1 MLFVKKYSGW
11 LLFLLFSTII
21 YSMHVLQQSYQSVA
35 VMQEGLLGESVSGK
49 IKFQSFEHTLKLAN
63 NGAHERKSV
72 IQGILQ
78 FPKAT
83 DYPVPAIILL
93 HGSLGV
99 SSVQTRYAREFN
111 KIGIATLIV
120 DSFTSRNIKDTV
132 GQQNRVTFNT
142 VTRDAFSALQLL
154 QRHPRIDPHRVAV
167 IGWSKG
173 GYAAHQ
179 TGTQFFYNAFHDKSR
194 PKFAAHIAIYPWC
207 GEHTTNLLRTSTPTL
222 FIVGD
227 KDTWVGHE
235 SCITYAKSL
244 REVGHDVK
252 LSIYPGV
259 GHGFDYAG
267 SYHTYLPYGINWSQC
282 EYVATEFDFVEAAT
296 GEVQPWI
303 EYVGYLQRCS
313 SKGVYLKS
321 NAYAR
326 EKAMKEIL
334 GFLKHNKFGV
344 IEDL

>member
-1 MLFVKKYSGW
+1 MLIAKKYSGW
-11 LLFLLFSTII
+11 LLFLLFSVVI
-21 YSMHVLQQSYQSVA
+21 YYMHVLQQHYQNIDV
-35 VMQEGLLGESVSGK
+35 VKDEFLEESVSGK

-63 NGAHERKSV
+63 NAAHKRKSV
-72 IQGILQ
+72 VQGNLQ
-78 FPKAT
+78 FPKTT
-83 DYPVPAIILL
+83 DNSFPAIILL

-99 SSVQTRYAREFN
+99 SSVQTRYAKEFN

-142 VTRDAFSALQLL
+142 VTRDAYAALQLL
-154 QRHPRIDPHRVAV
+154 QRHPRIDPHRIAV

-179 TGTQFFYNAFHDKSR
+179 TGAQSFYNAFHDKSR

-252 LSIYPGV
+252 LSVYPGV

-296 GEVQPWI
+296 GDVQPWI
-303 EYVGYLQRCS
+303 EYAEYLQRCS

-321 NAYAR
+321 NAHAR

-334 GFLKHNKFGV
+334 EFLRLNNFDVVEH
-344 IEDL
+344 L